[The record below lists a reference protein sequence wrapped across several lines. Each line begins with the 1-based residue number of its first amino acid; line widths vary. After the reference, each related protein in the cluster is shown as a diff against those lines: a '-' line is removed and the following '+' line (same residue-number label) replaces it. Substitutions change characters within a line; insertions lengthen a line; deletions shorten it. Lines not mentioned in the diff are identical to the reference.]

1 MLDQFYPSP
10 DGAPIIDGSKL
21 DLSYLVGR
29 EVGLYCDQFPGK
41 ELKGRVH
48 SAQDRQLEIEAGGRQ
63 QHLDNLVNNQ
73 TVILQFPYKGQTV
86 SVRALLRRTSG
97 GRCLFI
103 MEEKIVPLS
112 QRRHRRIE
120 LKRNAK
126 LAALPISTFVRA
138 KLPHL
143 RWLETTTLNFS
154 SGGTLLEIP
163 SYLEKGV
170 YLLVHV
176 DVKNSL
182 LPMLV
187 LAQVRHCFSTE
198 GGKFSTGVE
207 FVVRETAHKVVP
219 PTAAKELP
227 PASLSYSVIDREKLN
242 KVVQG
247 WTTDSPI
254 EV

>member
-1 MLDQFYPSP
+1 MLDQFYPMTENTP
-10 DGAPIIDGSKL
+10 NIDGSKL

-29 EVGLYCDQFPGK
+29 DVGVFCDQFPGK

-48 SAQDRQLEIEAGGRQ
+48 STQDRQLEIEGGSRQ
-63 QHLDNLVNNQ
+63 YQLDNLVNNQ

-97 GRCLFI
+97 GRCLFL
-103 MEEKIVPLS
+103 MEEKIVPLA

-120 LKRNAK
+120 LRRSAK
-126 LAALPISTFVRA
+126 LAAIPMSTFVRT

-143 RWLETTTLNFS
+143 RWLETTTVNFS
-154 SGGTLLEIP
+154 SGGALIEIP
-163 SYLEKGV
+163 SYLERGV
-170 YLLVHV
+170 HLLIHV
-176 DVKNSL
+176 DVKNNL

-187 LAQVRHCFSTE
+187 LAQVRHCYSTE

-207 FVVRETAHKVVP
+207 FVVKEIVPKTVP

-227 PASLSYSVIDREKLN
+227 AASLNYSVIDREKLN
-242 KVVQG
+242 KVIQG
-247 WTTDSPI
+247 WTPNSPNEI
-254 EV
+254 